1 MWYSFFFFDRYRW
14 LGGNCWPHH
23 SCTRS
28 WRQHIAAFVT
38 QKTLI
43 LTLAAVRTW
52 NLANSLY
59 VLIWGQVTR
68 VKRFGTI
75 LLPLA
80 KIIGAELLPVF
91 ESWGCSRKYVIFN
104 LSLSLSVS
112 FRRLSCVLYGC
123 CLPLQF
129 EIRFQSTIPW
139 SISRSEKW
147 EAKSGNACRSY
158 EESDGNLRKCTKLIL
173 GVVRGEGGLWV
184 SAVQRNLIPSFVL
197 NMQPIY
203 LSEISAPTYYQNKLS
218 HFPGDANINLRQVAC
233 QLTWIFWYRFI

>member
-1 MWYSFFFFDRYRW
+1 MWYSFFFDRYRW

-104 LSLSLSVS
+104 LSLSLCLFPPSQLCSLWMLPSVAIWNP
-112 FRRLSCVLYGC
+112 FPIYYTMVHFKIG
-123 CLPLQF
+123 
-129 EIRFQSTIPW
+129 
-139 SISRSEKW
+139 K
-147 EAKSGNACRSY
+147 
-158 EESDGNLRKCTKLIL
+158 
-173 GVVRGEGGLWV
+173 VRGEVRECLSLLWRIWWQSKKMYEVNTRCCERWRRVV
-184 SAVQRNLIPSFVL
+184 SISCSEEPDTFFCFEYAANIFIRNIGTHL
-197 NMQPIY
+197 
-203 LSEISAPTYYQNKLS
+203 LSE
-218 HFPGDANINLRQVAC
+218 
-233 QLTWIFWYRFI
+233 